1 MMKRVRVNSGWV
13 GLVFQGNE
21 YKKVITAGKHWVS
34 MFATVQMYNMA
45 STFIPP
51 VELNLLLKDDKLAD
65 LLIVLD
71 VKDNQIVLQYANGVF
86 VNVLQPGRHVYWKG
100 LIDYKFDTYNLNEL
114 MVPKSIDRSLLSN
127 PAALL
132 HYIRTYLVNS
142 FEKGLLYVDGSFE
155 RMLEP
160 GTYYMWKNELNV
172 HLYKADLR
180 QQQMEVSGQEILT
193 KDKAAVRINFI
204 ILYKIVDIVKALAEN
219 SNYVQQLYVLVQLA
233 LREFVGMYTLDEL
246 LEKRESIAEYVL
258 KTLGEKAAKLGVE
271 LIDCGVRDIIL
282 PGDVKEIMSQ
292 VLVADKKAQAS
303 VITRREETASVR
315 SMLNSAKLMDD
326 NPMLWKLKEMEYVE
340 KIADKIN
347 TISLSGGNQVLDQL
361 RDIFTSNK

>member
-1 MMKRVRVNSGWV
+1 MKRVRINSGWV
-13 GLVFQGNE
+13 GLVFQSNE

-34 MFATVQMYNMA
+34 MFATVRLYNMA

-51 VELNLLLKDDKLAD
+51 VELNLLLKDEALAD

-71 VKDNQIVLQYANGVF
+71 VKDNQIALQYADGVF
-86 VNVLQPGRHVYWKG
+86 VKVLKPGRHVYWKG
-100 LIDYKFDTYNLNEL
+100 VVDYKFNTYDLNEL
-114 MVPKSIDRSLLSN
+114 MVPKTLDRSLLSR
-127 PAALL
+127 PEVIEF
-132 HYIRTYLVNS
+132 IRIYVISS
-142 FEKGLLYVDGSFE
+142 FEKGLLYVDGNFNNT
-155 RMLEP
+155 LDP
-160 GTYYMWKNELNV
+160 GTYYVWNNNLNV

-180 QQQMEVSGQEILT
+180 QQQMEVSGQEMLT
-193 KDKAAVRINFI
+193 KDKAAVRINFFA
-204 ILYKIVDIVKALAEN
+204 LYKIVDIVKALAEN
-219 SNYVQQLYVLVQLA
+219 SNYVQQLYVLMQLA

-258 KTLGEKAAKLGVE
+258 KTLSEKADRLGVN
-271 LIDCGVRDIIL
+271 LLDCGVRDIIL

-292 VLVADKKAQAS
+292 VLVAEKKAQAS

-315 SMLNSAKLMDD
+315 SMLNSAKLMDE

-361 RDIFTSNK
+361 RDIFTSGK